1 MLSNS
6 SDPTSIFLAS
16 RLLFLITHD
25 SSSVP
30 LMRQMIENG
39 NLLEITGA
47 KMDVLVKHL
56 GSDPMA
62 KEGLSD
68 MMKYIY
74 NFMVHFSRAELGNAN
89 LVMGEAWSD
98 KLGRSVGDTN
108 TTHLTHLYFSSLV
121 LPLISCFHSVPFSL
135 SPSIPISAP
144 MTNIIHCLLAAS
156 IENYKDAWYATPGP
170 YSTNSS
176 ASNFF
181 RTARSLFTSRSGSS
195 SPPHLLR
202 SDSNSKKVKSRNSS
216 PSSRSSSTP
225 SPVQA
230 RRSSGD
236 SGQLDTVQRC
246 INLVS
251 SCLEH
256 YFPANVEVDTPEV
269 RNRANVEGVV
279 LDELLAGPLLLL
291 RKLADGDIDAKR
303 KVKNWILPDDL

>member
-39 NLLEITGA
+39 SVLETTSA
-47 KMDVLVKHL
+47 KLDVLVKHL

-108 TTHLTHLYFSSLV
+108 TT
-121 LPLISCFHSVPFSL
+121 P
-135 SPSIPISAP
+135 
-144 MTNIIHCLLAAS
+144 
-156 IENYKDAWYATPGP
+156 
-170 YSTNSS
+170 
-176 ASNFF
+176 
-181 RTARSLFTSRSGSS
+181 SS
-195 SPPHLLR
+195 SPFI
-202 SDSNSKKVKSRNSS
+202 S
-216 PSSRSSSTP
+216 
-225 SPVQA
+225 
-230 RRSSGD
+230 
-236 SGQLDTVQRC
+236 
-246 INLVS
+246 LVWCS
-251 SCLEH
+251 H
-256 YFPANVEVDTPEV
+256 
-269 RNRANVEGVV
+269 
-279 LDELLAGPLLLL
+279 
-291 RKLADGDIDAKR
+291 
-303 KVKNWILPDDL
+303 